1 MKSFF
6 IFSHFLYLVFIAG
19 TVFGQTSISSVE
31 FDQIKQKKVK
41 KIIIEQQKQE
51 VHFFSELQVSVQCD
65 DDLSEFTAY
74 EKNYIVKENIDD
86 VWSIYNNT
94 SQTDVWDINRISVGM
109 LVSKKNKSIVY
120 ANQDLYGMEE
130 GLLYYLNLKVL
141 NGIFNL
147 PVVFKIIKV
156 DPANRLFELSY
167 LKGGKAQGKQV
178 IQLVDTENGYTKI
191 VHKSYVRSN
200 SKIRDKYLYPFFHNK
215 IINEFHANMKK
226 MILENSKYRKALVV
240 DIK

>member
-1 MKSFF
+1 MKRFFSFF
-6 IFSHFLYLVFIAG
+6 HFLYLVFVCG

-41 KIIIEQQKQE
+41 KIIVEQQNQE
-51 VHFFSELQVSVQCD
+51 IHFFSELQVSVQSD
-65 DDLSEFTAY
+65 DDISEFTAY
-74 EKNYIVKENIDD
+74 EKIYFIKEDIDE
-86 VWSIYNNT
+86 VWNIYNNT

-109 LVSKKNKSIVY
+109 LVSKKDQSIVY
-120 ANQDLYGMEE
+120 ANQDLYGLEV
-130 GLLYYLNLKVL
+130 GQLYYLNLKVL
-141 NGIFNL
+141 NGIYNI
-147 PVVFKIIKV
+147 PVVFEIIKV

-226 MILENSKYRKALVV
+226 MILENSKYRKTLLA